1 MVLLCRGV
9 AWASPMWIQKC
20 LIYLICYDNNIEI
33 ICHGAQKEFLTRIS
47 WGITKTLRGTIWL
60 AEQFTVSNPW
70 VGYTNHSFAKIP
82 IRFMT

>member
-1 MVLLCRGV
+1 MQSVRIALFFVFVPFSRFV
-9 AWASPMWIQKC
+9 VKQ
-20 LIYLICYDNNIEI
+20 IEI